1 MTLSIHDNQI
11 ISYEVQCEWRIVTL
25 RTEYRE
31 ENKQSTVLKYKS
43 CTAATYFR
51 YCVKASNSLRNCSG
65 VNGTNAGGT
74 TLY

>member
-31 ENKQSTVLKYKS
+31 ENKQSTVLKYQS
-43 CTAATYFR
+43 CTA
-51 YCVKASNSLRNCSG
+51 
-65 VNGTNAGGT
+65 
-74 TLY
+74 